1 MDPLSDIIDL
11 LRPSAAVSKP
21 ISGRGR
27 WGVRYRAYDA
37 PGFAVVLAGAAWV
50 MIDGREPLRLA
61 CGDFLLLPSTP
72 AFSLCSD
79 IDVDCIPVEPQDQA
93 VRHGEQQGEP
103 DFVALG
109 GSFTFERVNA
119 ALLLSLMPELI
130 HVPAGEGGAS
140 RLARLI
146 ELLAEECTR
155 EDAGKELIIRRMLEV
170 LLVEVLR
177 RPNAGNEAIPAGL
190 VKGMLLPGLAR
201 ALSAMHANIR
211 ANWTVAELAG
221 IAGMS
226 RSAFAARFHE
236 MLGCAPIEYLARWR
250 MALARDALMR
260 GVKSLDD
267 IAEEIGYESAS
278 AFSTAFRRRTG
289 VAPGSFARANSDRR
303 RQQAGFFQPLPVMR

>member
-1 MDPLSDIIDL
+1 LIVQTVDPLSDIIDL

-27 WGVRYRAYDA
+27 WGVRYRAYGA

-50 MIDGREPLRLA
+50 MIDGREPLRLTK
-61 CGDFLLLPSTP
+61 GDFLLLPSTP

-79 IDVDCIPVEPQDQA
+79 PDVDSIPVEPQGRA
-93 VRHGEQQGEP
+93 VRHGEQEGEP

-109 GSFTFERVNA
+109 GSFMFERVNA
-119 ALLLSLMPELI
+119 ALLLSLMPDLI
-130 HVPAGEGGAS
+130 HVPAGAGGAS

-146 ELLAEECTR
+146 ELLSEECAR

-177 RPNAGNEAIPAGL
+177 RPNAGSEAIPAGL
-190 VKGMLLPGLAR
+190 VKGMRLPGLAR
-201 ALSAMHANIR
+201 VLSAMHANIR

-226 RSAFAARFHE
+226 RSAFAARFNE

-260 GVKSLDD
+260 GIKSLDH
-267 IAEEIGYESAS
+267 IAEEIGYESVS

-289 VAPGSFARANSDRR
+289 VAPGGFARANGDGRR
-303 RQQAGFFQPLPVMR
+303 KQADFL

>member
-37 PGFAVVLAGAAWV
+37 PGFAIVLSGAAWV
-50 MIDGREPLRLA
+50 LLEGREPLRLA
-61 CGDFLLLPSTP
+61 RGDFLLLPSTP

-79 IDVDCIPVEPQDQA
+79 TDVESIPVEPQDRA
-93 VRHGEQQGEP
+93 VRHGEQEGEP

-109 GSFTFERVNA
+109 GSFLFERVNA
-119 ALLLSLMPELI
+119 ALLLSLMPGLI
-130 HVPAGEGGAS
+130 HVPGGEGGAS

-146 ELLAEECTR
+146 ELLSEECAS

-170 LLVEVLR
+170 LLIEVLR
-177 RPNAGNEAIPAGL
+177 RPGAGSEAIPAGL
-190 VKGMLLPGLAR
+190 VKGMRLPGLAR

-211 ANWTVAELAG
+211 ANWTVADLAG

-226 RSAFAARFHE
+226 RSAFAARFAE

-260 GVKSLDD
+260 GVKSLDH
-267 IAEEIGYESAS
+267 IADEIGYESAS
-278 AFSTAFRRRTG
+278 AFSTAFRRRMG
-289 VAPGSFARANSDRR
+289 VAPGSFARANDERR
-303 RQQAGFFQPLPVMR
+303 RRPAAFL

>member
-1 MDPLSDIIDL
+1 MN
-11 LRPSAAVSKP
+11 AFV
-21 ISGRGR
+21 RGR
-27 WGVRYRAYDA
+27 SQI
-37 PGFAVVLAGAAWV
+37 GFKYMTQKGSFLTG
-50 MIDGREPLRLA
+50 
-61 CGDFLLLPSTP
+61 LLLTK
-72 AFSLCSD
+72 LL
-79 IDVDCIPVEPQDQA
+79 DVTAYRCTTLRA
-93 VRHGEQQGEP
+93 R
-103 DFVALG
+103 
-109 GSFTFERVNA
+109 
-119 ALLLSLMPELI
+119 
-130 HVPAGEGGAS
+130 EGGAS

-190 VKGMLLPGLAR
+190 VKGMRLPGLAR

-250 MALARDALMR
+250 MTPARDALMR

-267 IAEEIGYESAS
+267 IADEIGYESAS

-289 VAPGSFARANSDRR
+289 VAPGSFARANSDRH
-303 RQQAGFFQPLPVMR
+303 